1 MNQLELNL
9 EPILYT
15 HETKEQQMWD
25 AKLLA
30 LVKARPTFI
39 TNSLSEILYNVR
51 EYNHGTHDQGKLS
64 QAQIDMMG
72 AEQACLWHVRQKLE
86 RMLNQ

>member
-15 HETKEQQMWD
+15 HETKE
-25 AKLLA
+25 LLA
-30 LVKARPTFI
+30 LVKARSSTI
-39 TNSLSEILYNVR
+39 EETTW
-51 EYNHGTHDQGKLS
+51 EYNHGTYDHGKRGKLS